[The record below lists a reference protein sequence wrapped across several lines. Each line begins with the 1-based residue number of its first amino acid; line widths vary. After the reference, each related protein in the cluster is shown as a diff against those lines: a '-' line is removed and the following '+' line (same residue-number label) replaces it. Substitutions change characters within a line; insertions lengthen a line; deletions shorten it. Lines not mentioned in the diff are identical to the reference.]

1 MRCIG
6 LHARASTVE
15 HETLLGPHIC
25 VWQSVT
31 YTQAP
36 LAAWL
41 MPFLEHLHGVPPA
54 SAGWCSWRHSHLNRD
69 ETLPVDH
76 HRTDCNFSLLLC
88 RSCAFEGEVIGVA
101 SVRTTQRCRLVTN
114 PLATHKHA
122 FPTRNVRAAGDACRG
137 RGGAAGHPLR
147 IDARRAHSRHFATD
161 VCLSAVA
168 TQAKSSSEA
177 VRCSTPKPTCG
188 RCVVATLL

>member
-31 YTQAP
+31 HTQAP

-88 RSCAFEGEVIGVA
+88 RSCAFEGEILGVA

-114 PLATHKHA
+114 PLQLT
-122 FPTRNVRAAGDACRG
+122 NM
-137 RGGAAGHPLR
+137 
-147 IDARRAHSRHFATD
+147 HSRHAMCVLPATRAG
-161 VCLSAVA
+161 V
-168 TQAKSSSEA
+168 
-177 VRCSTPKPTCG
+177 
-188 RCVVATLL
+188 VVAQRGTPCASTRGVHTVDTSRRTCACLRWQRRQKVPQKL